1 MKRTIPLR
9 LVLLSCFCPLA
20 SFAQEAEP
28 GGVFFTFDLGQT
40 FEGTTDRDL
49 ETTAKESG
57 FDSITSLSFGAVGET
72 QAQRL
77 SFSLGTN
84 LRISDGDFST
94 DATNVR
100 LAYTRNSANAVF
112 DVSLL
117 SRREDITSLRTAS
130 DFINDEGEIELPDDF
145 DDLTG
150 TGIRAETTLAASLR
164 WGEIEPIGYSM
175 RASLRT
181 LRYDDASAA
190 LVDSDFATLGFGL
203 RLNINEVT
211 TSNIELSYAQTDDVG
226 SPVTDTTTFSAALT
240 FARPLGDLTTG
251 VSIARDDAG
260 DIFWAASVEQ
270 EFALP
275 NGRLRGELGLVEDE
289 SGDARLTGG
298 IAFSF
303 PRPAGQIDLS
313 TFRSLSA
320 GDDRATTTISASYRQ
335 DLSPISGMQVG
346 FDFGQSRD
354 SDGGDVLSTG
364 SLSVSY
370 EVSLT
375 DVWQLN
381 VGARANLR
389 DDDGTRT
396 RSNSV
401 FLTLERPISWRP

>member
-1 MKRTIPLR
+1 MNRTIR
-9 LVLLSCFCPLA
+9 LALFACLCPFA
-20 SFAQEAEP
+20 SPAQEAEP
-28 GGVFFTFDLGQT
+28 GGVFFTFDIGQT

-57 FDSITSLSFGAVGET
+57 VDSLTSLSFGAITET
-72 QAQRL
+72 RAQRL
-77 SFSLGTN
+77 SFDLGTD
-84 LRISDGDFST
+84 LRISEGDFSS

-112 DVSLL
+112 DVSLS
-117 SRREDITSLRTAS
+117 SRREDIAFLRDAS

-150 TGIRAETTLAASLR
+150 AGIRAETTLSASLR
-164 WGEIEPIGYSM
+164 WGEIDPIGYSM
-175 RASLRT
+175 RASLQT
-181 LRYDDASAA
+181 LRYDDASVT
-190 LVDSDFATLGFGL
+190 LVDSDTATLGFGL

-211 TSNIELSYAQTDDVG
+211 TSNIDLSYSQTDEVG
-226 SPVTDTTTFSAALT
+226 SAVTDTTTLGAALT

-251 VSIARDDAG
+251 ISITREDDG
-260 DIFWAASVEQ
+260 DVFWSASVER

-275 NGRLRGELGLVEDE
+275 IGSLRGGLGLVEDE

-303 PRPAGQIDLS
+303 PRPTGQIDLAA
-313 TFRSLSA
+313 FHSLSA
-320 GDDRATTTISASYRQ
+320 GDDRATTTISASYLQ
-335 DLSPISGMQVG
+335 DLSPISGMRVG
-346 FDFGQSRD
+346 FDFGQTSD

>member
-1 MKRTIPLR
+1 MNRTIR
-9 LVLLSCFCPLA
+9 LALFACLCPFA
-20 SFAQEAEP
+20 SPAQEAEP
-28 GGVFFTFDLGQT
+28 GGVFFTFDIGQT

-57 FDSITSLSFGAVGET
+57 VDSLTSLSFGAITET
-72 QAQRL
+72 RAQRL
-77 SFSLGTN
+77 SFDLGTD
-84 LRISDGDFST
+84 LRISEGDFSS

-112 DVSLL
+112 DVSLS
-117 SRREDITSLRTAS
+117 SRREDIAFLRDAS

-150 TGIRAETTLAASLR
+150 AGIRAETTLSASLR
-164 WGEIEPIGYSM
+164 WGEIDPIGYSM
-175 RASLRT
+175 RASLQT
-181 LRYDDASAA
+181 LRYDDASVT
-190 LVDSDFATLGFGL
+190 LVDSDTATLGFGL

-211 TSNIELSYAQTDDVG
+211 TSNIDLSYSQTDEVG
-226 SPVTDTTTFSAALT
+226 SAVTDTTTLGAALT

-251 VSIARDDAG
+251 ISITREDDG
-260 DIFWAASVEQ
+260 DVFWSASVER

-275 NGRLRGELGLVEDE
+275 IGSLRGELGLVEDE

-303 PRPAGQIDLS
+303 PRPTGQIDLAA
-313 TFRSLSA
+313 FHSLSA
-320 GDDRATTTISASYRQ
+320 GDDRATTTISASYLQ
-335 DLSPISGMQVG
+335 DLSPISGMRVG
-346 FDFGQSRD
+346 FDFGQTSD

>member
-1 MKRTIPLR
+1 M
-9 LVLLSCFCPLA
+9 
-20 SFAQEAEP
+20 
-28 GGVFFTFDLGQT
+28 
-40 FEGTTDRDL
+40 RD
-49 ETTAKESG
+49 
-57 FDSITSLSFGAVGET
+57 
-72 QAQRL
+72 
-77 SFSLGTN
+77 
-84 LRISDGDFST
+84 
-94 DATNVR
+94 
-100 LAYTRNSANAVF
+100 
-112 DVSLL
+112 
-117 SRREDITSLRTAS
+117 AS

-150 TGIRAETTLAASLR
+150 DGLRFETTLAASLR

-175 RASLRT
+175 RASFRT
-181 LRYDDASAA
+181 LRYDEANVA
-190 LVDSDFATLGFGL
+190 LVDSDEATLGFGL

-211 TSNIELSYAQTDDVG
+211 TGNIDLSYTQTDEAG
-226 SPVTDTTTFSAALT
+226 SPVTDTARLSAAVT

-251 VSIARDDAG
+251 ISITREDDG
-260 DIFWAASVEQ
+260 DIFWAASVER
-270 EFALP
+270 EFALS

-289 SGDARLTGG
+289 GGDPRLTGG
-298 IAFSF
+298 IAFSY
-303 PRPAGQIDLS
+303 PRPTGQIDLS
-313 TFRSLSA
+313 AFRSLSA

-335 DLSPISGMQVG
+335 DLSPISGMRVG
-346 FDFGQSRD
+346 FDFGQSSD

-401 FLTLERPISWRP
+401 FVTLERPFSWRP

>member
-1 MKRTIPLR
+1 MKPTFR
-9 LVLLSCFCPLA
+9 LALFACLCPFA
-20 SFAQEAEP
+20 SPAQEAEP
-28 GGVFFTFDLGQT
+28 GGVFFTFDVGQT

-57 FDSITSLSFGAVGET
+57 VDSLTSLSFGAVSET
-72 QAQRL
+72 RSQRL
-77 SFSLGTN
+77 SFNRGTD
-84 LRISDGDFST
+84 LRISEGDFSA
-94 DATNVR
+94 DATTAR

-112 DVSLL
+112 DVSLS
-117 SRREDITSLRTAS
+117 SRREDIAFLRDAS

-150 TGIRAETTLAASLR
+150 DGLRFETTLAASLR

-175 RASLRT
+175 RASFRT
-181 LRYDDASAA
+181 LRYDEANVA
-190 LVDSDFATLGFGL
+190 LVDSDEATFGFGL

-211 TSNIELSYAQTDDVG
+211 TGNIDLSYTQTDEAG
-226 SPVTDTTTFSAALT
+226 SPVTDTARLSAAVT

-251 VSIARDDAG
+251 ISITREDDG
-260 DIFWAASVEQ
+260 DIFWAASVER
-270 EFALP
+270 EFALS
-275 NGRLRGELGLVEDE
+275 NGRLRGDLGLVEDE
-289 SGDARLTGG
+289 GGDPRLTGG
-298 IAFSF
+298 IAFSY
-303 PRPAGQIDLS
+303 PRPTGQIDLS
-313 TFRSLSA
+313 AFRSLSA

-335 DLSPISGMQVG
+335 DLSPISGMRVG
-346 FDFGQSRD
+346 FDFGQSSD

-401 FLTLERPISWRP
+401 FVTLERPFSWRP